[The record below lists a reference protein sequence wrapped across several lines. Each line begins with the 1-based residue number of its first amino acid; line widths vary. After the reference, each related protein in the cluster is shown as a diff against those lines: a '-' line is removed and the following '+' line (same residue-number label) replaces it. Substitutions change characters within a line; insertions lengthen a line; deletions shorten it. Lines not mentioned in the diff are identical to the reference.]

1 MSILLSPGNV
11 WPYKSTVHLY
21 RRLRAVHTR
30 VCMCIYIYIYTRVC
44 VRAHALV
51 SRMCVCVCTCVC
63 MRACGVLFHSIATWC
78 TSISWRGLLVLVYLF
93 VPWTIAYFDFVT
105 CQEKK
110 KKKKKFSGKKG
121 IGSKFPFRE
130 ITNHARLYWRR
141 WTIKIWTIPIEDKKQ
156 DVACKKK
163 KENRFLPVRRIIF
176 VMERGTVSWRIE

>member
-1 MSILLSPGNV
+1 MFDPTKALCIYTGAYAPC
-11 WPYKSTVHLY
+11 
-21 RRLRAVHTR
+21 TR
-30 VCMCIYIYIYTRVC
+30 VCVYIYIYIYTCVC
-44 VRAHALV
+44 AGARACV
-51 SRMCVCVCTCVC
+51 SYVCVCMYMCVYARVWC
-63 MRACGVLFHSIATWC
+63 PLSFDRYVMHKYFMTWATGA
-78 TSISWRGLLVLVYLF
+78 R
-93 VPWTIAYFDFVT
+93 VPVRTLDHRIFWL
-105 CQEKK
+105 CHLSREK